1 MLNSFNT
8 FSVMTV
14 ELNEMEML
22 RQNLKLVNERVEKME
37 KMIEKLTTTCL
48 KIEDEIKTESEKS
61 YTPSSNE
68 SVDSLEFKEFSDED
82 IWETNKNENKEC
94 NECGSIDIEKDD
106 MCEGDKYVFWCNE
119 CNCHVGASVNEK
131 EKEIEDY
138 SGEDFEWCEWCER
151 FGCKCNE
158 SVVSC
163 EGCRNDYL
171 NQLGHMDPGGC
182 LYELISNNYRKRNID
197 EIEIDSDDE
206 IDVGSYAYSPLKRNK
221 QF

>member
-22 RQNLKLVNERVEKME
+22 RKNLKLVNERVEKME
-37 KMIEKLTTTCL
+37 KMIEKLTATCL
-48 KIEDEIKTESEKS
+48 EIKTESEKS

-138 SGEDFEWCEWCER
+138 SGEDFEWCEECER

-182 LYELISNNYRKRNID
+182 LYENPESISNNYRKRNLD
-197 EIEIDSDDE
+197 EIESDDE
-206 IDVGSYAYSPLKRNK
+206 IDFKRNK
-221 QF
+221 YF